1 MLRIK
6 DQEYNNP
13 LASFATCLCRQR
25 VRNERTAPLRW
36 AFRGLGVTTLPWCG
50 LAL

>member
-1 MLRIK
+1 VRNK

-25 VRNERTAPLRW
+25 ISHERSAQL
-36 AFRGLGVTTLPWCG
+36 C
-50 LAL
+50 